1 MQTTIKYLVI
11 TIFLFVIGIFYL
23 SLNKETNYNTRSL
36 VGKKLDQIRLESFEG
51 NNFLD
56 TNEFTKNDFTLLNFW
71 ASWCGPCRSEH
82 PTLMLLK
89 KTSKLNLVGINFKD
103 KENNAKNF
111 LNELGN
117 PYHFIAKDELGK
129 ISIVFGI
136 YGIPESILINKEL
149 VILQKYIGPLTKEDY
164 NKILNKIN

>member
-56 TNEFTKNDFTLLNFW
+56 INEFKKNDFTLLNFW

-82 PTLMLLK
+82 PILMLLK
-89 KTSKLNLVGINFKD
+89 KTSRLNLVGINFKD
-103 KENNAKNF
+103 KQNNAKNF

-117 PYHFIAKDELGK
+117 PYKKIFIDLDGTIAIEWGA
-129 ISIVFGI
+129 
-136 YGIPESILINKEL
+136 YGVPESFLIYNNK
-149 VILQKYIGPLTKEDY
+149 IIKKYIGPLNQELVDE
-164 NKILNKIN
+164 INLLIK

>member
-11 TIFLFVIGIFYL
+11 TIFLFVIGVFYL

-56 TNEFTKNDFTLLNFW
+56 INEFKKNDFTLLNFW

-82 PTLMLLK
+82 STLMLLK
-89 KTSKLNLVGINFKD
+89 KTSRLK
-103 KENNAKNF
+103 
-111 LNELGN
+111 
-117 PYHFIAKDELGK
+117 
-129 ISIVFGI
+129 
-136 YGIPESILINKEL
+136 
-149 VILQKYIGPLTKEDY
+149 
-164 NKILNKIN
+164 